1 MHLVRLICLIQCDL
15 CHWHRSAS
23 TTSCSYF
30 RMSRSLFRIQG
41 QKAAAHYISTAD
53 VAFVQLCI
61 PELLIRSRRVA
72 KLWACKPLPCN
83 AGNPERHHARDAIAS
98 LYWYLTQCTRSSAR
112 SEMRDVGNLWSHGRI
127 LGPPEACCLQSSNS
141 DKQPIARGASAGL
154 HDVQRPRI
162 DELQH
167 RSKQPCDLPVLLLV
181 CY

>member
-72 KLWACKPLPCN
+72 KLWGCKPLPCSAGATPRSRCDCQSILVSN
-83 AGNPERHHARDAIAS
+83 AVYTKLCSVGNARCWQSVVTWSHSRSARGLLLAEFKFR
-98 LYWYLTQCTRSSAR
+98 QAANRTRSISR
-112 SEMRDVGNLWSHGRI
+112 PSRCSETPH
-127 LGPPEACCLQSSNS
+127 
-141 DKQPIARGASAGL
+141 
-154 HDVQRPRI
+154 
-162 DELQH
+162 
-167 RSKQPCDLPVLLLV
+167 
-181 CY
+181 